1 MAKKKTKTE
10 DAWEKIFDEHRILD
24 NLQKDKIV
32 KVSADDIKKYREPRL
47 MTKFDSDKA
56 RPEIFRENNL
66 SILPD
71 TRGTYVIG
79 KFKAY
84 SDLKYQ
90 DDLKPIS
97 VNIPEYIRTFDEF
110 DVSSESVALNV
121 AQMTGMIDFVL
132 QNDEVQMFPAAATI
146 TGRLKSGQF
155 SYSINVKDGNHSKYN
170 FSVNNS
176 QVEIDAGY
184 ETGDKLAII
193 EAKNHIP
200 ENFMVRQLYYPYRI
214 FNNLNTDKV
223 VMPIYFTHSDGI
235 YAFHIFEFTELN
247 NYSSIN
253 KVQQINFIVDQY
265 LDISI
270 QVIMQ
275 LAKQIPIV
283 KSNDN
288 NVQFPQADNFNRV
301 LDILNRVDDT
311 ITGNKVTEIYEFNR
325 RQGNYYISALMYI
338 GLLQKVDGTYKYE
351 LTEIGKRIKRLPNSN
366 SRNMLIIRQLLQDEC
381 INIAFQQFI
390 NHGDIDKDWVA
401 KLLLDRVSTVNEVT
415 AFRRAGT
422 VISWIKWIISVS
434 E

>member
-1 MAKKKTKTE
+1 MAKEKNEAEKN
-10 DAWEKIFDEHRILD
+10 WEKIFDEYRILD
-24 NLQKDKIV
+24 RLKKDKIF
-32 KVSADDIKKYREPRL
+32 KISANDIKKYREPRL

-56 RPEIFRENNL
+56 RPEIFRKNNL

-79 KFKAY
+79 KFEAY
-84 SDLKYQ
+84 SDLGYQ
-90 DDLKPIS
+90 DVKPIP
-97 VNIPEYIRTFDEF
+97 VNIPAYIRTFDEF
-110 DVSSESVALNV
+110 DVTSESVALNV
-121 AQMTGMIDFVL
+121 AQMTGMVDFVL
-132 QNDEVQMFPAAATI
+132 QNEDVIRFPAAATI
-146 TGRLKSGQF
+146 TGRLKSGPF
-155 SYSINVKDGNHSKYN
+155 SYSINVKDGQHGKYD
-170 FSVNNS
+170 FYVNNS

-253 KVQQINFIVDQY
+253 KVQQINFIVDHY

-270 QVIMQ
+270 ADIMQ

-338 GLLQKVDGTYKYE
+338 GLLQKVDGSYKYE

-390 NHGDIDKDWVA
+390 MHSDIDKDWVA
-401 KLLLDRVSTVNEVT
+401 KLLLDRVSTVNEST
-415 AFRRAGT
+415 AARRAGT

>member
-24 NLQKDKIV
+24 SLQKDKIF

-56 RPEIFRENNL
+56 RPEIFRKNNL

-79 KFKAY
+79 KFEAY
-84 SDLKYQ
+84 SNLEYQ
-90 DDLKPIS
+90 DVKPIS

-110 DVSSESVALNV
+110 DVTSESVALNV
-121 AQMTGMIDFVL
+121 AQMTGMIDMIL
-132 QNDEVQMFPAAATI
+132 QNDDVQMFPAAATI
-146 TGRLKSGQF
+146 TGRLKSGPF
-155 SYSINVKDGNHSKYN
+155 SYSINVKDGQHGKYD
-170 FSVNNS
+170 FFVNNS

-214 FNNLNTDKV
+214 FNNLNTSKA

-235 YAFHIFEFTELN
+235 YAFHVSEFTELN

-265 LDISI
+265 LDLSI
-270 QVIMQ
+270 EDVMR

-283 KSNDN
+283 KSDDN

-301 LDILNRVDDT
+301 LDLLNRVDDT
-311 ITGNKVTEIYEFNR
+311 ITGKEVTDIYEFNR
-325 RQGNYYISALMYI
+325 RQSNYYLSALMYI
-338 GLLQKVDGTYKYE
+338 GLLQKVDGTYEYE
-351 LTEIGKRIKRLPNSN
+351 LTEIGKQIKRLPNSN

-390 NHGDIDKDWVA
+390 NHGDIDKEWVA
-401 KLLLDRVSTVNEVT
+401 KLLLDRVSTVNEST
-415 AFRRAGT
+415 ALRRAGT
-422 VISWIKWIISVS
+422 VISWIKWIVSVC

>member
-32 KVSADDIKKYREPRL
+32 KVSDDDIKKYREPRL

-155 SYSINVKDGNHSKYN
+155 SYSINVKDGNLSKYN